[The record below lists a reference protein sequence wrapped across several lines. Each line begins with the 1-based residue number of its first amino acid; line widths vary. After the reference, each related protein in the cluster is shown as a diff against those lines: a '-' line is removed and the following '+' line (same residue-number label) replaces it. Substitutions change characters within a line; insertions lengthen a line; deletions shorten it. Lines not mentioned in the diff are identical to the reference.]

1 MVLDICSRVTMI
13 EGGLVSSP
21 NDAPGSPSVH
31 QRTRYLGKHVR
42 DVFHDNSEP
51 ETLALLQSI
60 RDALA
65 DNCGDRPMEHSLSRR
80 TRPVS
85 IALG

>member
-1 MVLDICSRVTMI
+1 MI

-31 QRTRYLGKHVR
+31 QRTGYLGKHVS

-51 ETLALLQSI
+51 GTLALRQSI

-65 DNCGDRPMEHSLSRR
+65 DNCGNTPMEHSLSRH
-80 TRPVS
+80 TRLVA